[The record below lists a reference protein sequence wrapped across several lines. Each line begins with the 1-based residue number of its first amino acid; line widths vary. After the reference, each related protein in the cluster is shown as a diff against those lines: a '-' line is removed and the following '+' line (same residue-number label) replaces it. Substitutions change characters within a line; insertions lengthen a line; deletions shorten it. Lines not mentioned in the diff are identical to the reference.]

1 MKDNSPVRRD
11 NSPVCLKDI
20 KDVRLV
26 KNKGDAVICFSFV
39 ENRKRYFGKLIHTDL
54 QTEFVRERDIN
65 TYLNNNIT
73 TDNDFRYFTKML
85 KVFENIPLPNEL
97 ASLVND
103 AAAAD
108 AAKYNL
114 MVFAHSGNR
123 PLRYYINRLSSDSF
137 KDVLQQLR
145 DATALLNKI
154 GVIHYDLYCESNVM
168 LKKENNRWIIKIID
182 FGLSYVDLTDD
193 SDSDYKNIL
202 ESIECFNNRHI
213 I

>member
-1 MKDNSPVRRD
+1 MY
-11 NSPVCLKDI
+11 DI

-26 KNKGDAVICFSFV
+26 KNKGDRVICFSFV
-39 ENRKRYFGKLIHTDL
+39 EDRKRYFGKLIHTDL
-54 QTEFVRERDIN
+54 QSEFVRERDIN

-73 TDNDFRYFTKML
+73 TNKDSRYFTKML

-97 ASLVND
+97 AAKLAN
-103 AAAAD
+103 AAD
-108 AAKYNL
+108 AADAKYNL
-114 MVFAHSGNR
+114 MVFTHAGNR
-123 PLRYYINRLSSDSF
+123 PLRYYINRLSRDSF
-137 KDVLQQLR
+137 KDVLKQLR
-145 DATALLNKI
+145 DATALLSKI

-168 LKKENNRWIIKIID
+168 LKKENNKWVIKIID

-202 ESIECFNNRHI
+202 ESIECFNIKHRI

>member
-1 MKDNSPVRRD
+1 MY
-11 NSPVCLKDI
+11 DI

-26 KNKGDAVICFSFV
+26 KNNGDKVICFSFV
-39 ENRKRYFGKLIHTDL
+39 EYRKRYFGKLIHTDL
-54 QTEFVRERDIN
+54 QTEFARERDIN

-97 ASLVND
+97 ASLVNVD
-103 AAAAD
+103 AY
-108 AAKYNL
+108 AKYNL

-123 PLRYYINRLSSDSF
+123 PLRYYINRMSRESF
-137 KDVLQQLR
+137 KDVLIQLR
-145 DATALLNKI
+145 DATALLSKI

-168 LKKENNRWIIKIID
+168 LKKEHNRWVIKIID
-182 FGLSYVDLTDD
+182 FGLSYIDLTDD

-202 ESIECFNNRHI
+202 ESIECFNNKHI

>member
-1 MKDNSPVRRD
+1 MY
-11 NSPVCLKDI
+11 DI

-26 KNKGDAVICFSFV
+26 KNKGDKVICFSFV
-39 ENRKRYFGKLIHTDL
+39 EYRKRYFGKLIHTDL
-54 QTEFVRERDIN
+54 QTEFARERDIN

-97 ASLVND
+97 ASLVNVD
-103 AAAAD
+103 AY
-108 AAKYNL
+108 AKYNL

-123 PLRYYINRLSSDSF
+123 PLRYYINRMSRESF
-137 KDVLQQLR
+137 KDVLIQLR
-145 DATALLNKI
+145 DATALLSKI

-168 LKKENNRWIIKIID
+168 LKKEHNRWVIKIID
-182 FGLSYVDLTDD
+182 FGLSYIDLTDD

-202 ESIECFNNRHI
+202 ESIEYFNNKHI

>member
-39 ENRKRYFGKLIHTDL
+39 EDSKRYFGKLIHTDL
-54 QTEFVRERDIN
+54 QSEFVRERDIN

-73 TDNDFRYFTKML
+73 TDKDGRYFTKML

-97 ASLVND
+97 ASLVN
-103 AAAAD
+103 AAAD
-108 AAKYNL
+108 AKYNL

-123 PLRYYINRLSSDSF
+123 PLRYYINRLSRDSF
-137 KDVLQQLR
+137 KDVLIQLR
-145 DATALLNKI
+145 DATALLSKI

-182 FGLSYVDLTDD
+182 FGLSYIDLTDD

-202 ESIECFNNRHI
+202 ESIECFNIKHI
-213 I
+213 NI

>member
-97 ASLVND
+97 ASLVN
-103 AAAAD
+103 AAAA
-108 AAKYNL
+108 AATAKYNL

-123 PLRYYINRLSSDSF
+123 PLRYYINRLSRDSF
-137 KDVLQQLR
+137 KDVLKQLR
-145 DATALLNKI
+145 DATALLSKI

>member
-1 MKDNSPVRRD
+1 MY
-11 NSPVCLKDI
+11 DI

-26 KNKGDAVICFSFV
+26 KNKGNMVICFSFT

-73 TDNDFRYFTKML
+73 TDKDGRYFTKML

-97 ASLVND
+97 AAKLEKAD
-103 AAAAD
+103 AAD
-108 AAKYNL
+108 AKYNL

-123 PLRYYINRLSSDSF
+123 PLRYYINRLSRESF
-137 KDVLQQLR
+137 KDVLTQLR
-145 DATALLNKI
+145 DATALLSKI
-154 GVIHYDLYCESNVM
+154 GIIHYDLYCESNVM
-168 LKKENNRWIIKIID
+168 LKKENNRWVIKIID
-182 FGLSYVDLTDD
+182 FGLSYIDLTDD

-202 ESIECFNNRHI
+202 ESIECFNIKHI
-213 I
+213 LI

>member
-1 MKDNSPVRRD
+1 MY
-11 NSPVCLKDI
+11 DI

-26 KNKGDAVICFSFV
+26 KNKGDKVICFSFV
-39 ENRKRYFGKLIHTDL
+39 EYRKRYFGKLIHTDL
-54 QTEFVRERDIN
+54 QTEFARERDIN

-97 ASLVND
+97 ASLVNVD
-103 AAAAD
+103 AY
-108 AAKYNL
+108 AKYNL

-123 PLRYYINRLSSDSF
+123 PLRYYINRMSRESF
-137 KDVLQQLR
+137 KDVLIQLR
-145 DATALLNKI
+145 DATALLSKI

-168 LKKENNRWIIKIID
+168 LKKEHNRWVIKIID
-182 FGLSYVDLTDD
+182 FGLSYIDLTDD

-202 ESIECFNNRHI
+202 ESIECFNNKHI